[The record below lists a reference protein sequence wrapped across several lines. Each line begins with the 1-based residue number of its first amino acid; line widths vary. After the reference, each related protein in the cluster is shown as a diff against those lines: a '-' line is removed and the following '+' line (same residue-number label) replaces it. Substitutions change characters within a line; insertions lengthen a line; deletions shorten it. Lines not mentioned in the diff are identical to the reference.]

1 MDDYGAGVAAVAEVR
16 WLAVWIAVALL
27 GGLAASVL
35 AGPSSDPFERDD
47 AVACGERIADELGYR
62 VQLPQATERDGDW
75 EVTAAG
81 DGALLRLVIRAA
93 DERITDVEVL
103 RGGTADVLTRDERL
117 VALEAGCG

>member
-1 MDDYGAGVAAVAEVR
+1 MAERR
-16 WLAVWIAVALL
+16 WLAIWIALALL

-35 AGPSSDPFERDD
+35 TGTSSDPFEQDD
-47 AVACGERIADELGYR
+47 AVACGQRIADELGYR
-62 VQLPQATERDGDW
+62 VQTPRATERDGTW
-75 EVTAAG
+75 EVAAAG
-81 DGALLRLVIRAA
+81 NGVLLRLVVRAA